1 MQTPVFAVD
10 VGYGNTKWAHRGDAG
25 IVTGMFPS
33 LAPLAATGN
42 LASYGSDVLMSR
54 RVTKVQVEGAHY
66 EVGPDVVITSAY
78 GDTGRTLSEDFS
90 VSASYMAL
98 LGGAFFFTG
107 VTHMQRL
114 ALGLPVHNMR
124 KYADELKQRYA
135 GTHDFGHGPVVVEK
149 VQVMPQ
155 PLGSLVFASGRRR
168 DEFTRDSAHLIIDV
182 GYFTTD
188 WVYANGFTMD
198 EKRSGGI
205 PGGASHIYECIA
217 EAISADFGEV
227 VTDYDRIDKALREK
241 KRFFFYGEHIDL
253 APYLEKA
260 VPLINATIKSIA
272 KMVGRLS
279 DVRSIILSGGGAALY
294 AAALQAAFPRVRVE
308 VLDAPCMTNA
318 KGFLAI
324 GEMGIARER
333 TLAQQSA

>member
-10 VGYGNTKWAHRGDAG
+10 VGYGNTKWAYRGASG
-25 IVTGMFPS
+25 IATGMFPS

-42 LASYGSDVLMSR
+42 LAAYGSDVLKTR
-54 RVTKVQVEGAHY
+54 RVTKVLVEGAYY
-66 EVGPDVVITSAY
+66 EVGPDVTITSAY

-90 VSASYMAL
+90 ISASYTAL
-98 LGGAFFFTG
+98 LAGAFHFTG
-107 VTHMQRL
+107 VTRMQRL

-124 KYADELKQRYA
+124 KYAEELKDRYA
-135 GTHDFGHGPVVVEK
+135 GAHDFGFGTVAIER

-155 PLGSLVFASGRRR
+155 PLGSLVFASGHRR
-168 DEFTRDSAHLIIDV
+168 DEFNRDSAHLIIDV

-198 EKRSGGI
+198 EKRSGGL

-217 EAISADFGEV
+217 EAISADYGEV
-227 VTDYDRIDKALREK
+227 VTDYDRIDKALREGK
-241 KRFFFYGEHIDL
+241 PFFFYGEHIDL
-253 APYLEKA
+253 TPYLEKA
-260 VPLINATIKSIA
+260 VPLINATIKAIA

-294 AAALQAAFPRVRVE
+294 AGAVQAAFPRVRVE

-324 GEMGIARER
+324 GEMGVARDSV
-333 TLAQQSA
+333 AKQPA